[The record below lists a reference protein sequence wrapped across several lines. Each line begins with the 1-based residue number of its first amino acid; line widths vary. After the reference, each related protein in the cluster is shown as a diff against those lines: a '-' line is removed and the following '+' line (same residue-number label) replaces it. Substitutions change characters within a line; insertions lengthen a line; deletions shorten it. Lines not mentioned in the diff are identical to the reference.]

1 MSCGQTDIA
10 PSALTAMV
18 QQLHTPIYY
27 LPYYELEVECLDLL
41 KQLLFT
47 DNDAIVLVG
56 TATYGEEA
64 AMLSALEPGD
74 RVLTVNTGTFGQV
87 LTDLVR
93 VAEAEAVE
101 IVVPVKPL

>member
-41 KQLLFT
+41 KQLLYS
-47 DNDAIVLVG
+47 G
-56 TATYGEEA
+56 
-64 AMLSALEPGD
+64 
-74 RVLTVNTGTFGQV
+74 R
-87 LTDLVR
+87 
-93 VAEAEAVE
+93 
-101 IVVPVKPL
+101 